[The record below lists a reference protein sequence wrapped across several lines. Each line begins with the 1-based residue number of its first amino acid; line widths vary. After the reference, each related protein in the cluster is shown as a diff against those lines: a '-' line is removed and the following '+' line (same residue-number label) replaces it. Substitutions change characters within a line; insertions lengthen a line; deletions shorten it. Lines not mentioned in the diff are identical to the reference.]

1 MNLVIE
7 QVRQESQKNTE
18 QIEKITKEQT
28 RKMNDIQA
36 AMSRLEDTFAILDV
50 SCYTYNGIMWG
61 NHLTLLWRIETNFIS
76 I

>member
-1 MNLVIE
+1 MFSGNMNLVIE

-36 AMSRLEDTFAILDV
+36 AMSRLEDTLAILDV
-50 SCYTYNGIMWG
+50 SCYTYNGIM
-61 NHLTLLWRIETNFIS
+61 
-76 I
+76 